1 MSQQSRAN
9 LKTYFETGDTPT
21 EAEFINL
28 IDSLLNLIDDDL
40 DDISDGATN
49 KAFTLTEKTKLTG
62 IETGADVNVV
72 DSVNGDTGDVYIK
85 REIALTLFESDASVE
100 VGDGKIAI
108 PIPTNLNGF
117 NLINVLATVH
127 TKGITGSTD
136 VQIRRRRS
144 GSDVDMLSTKITI
157 GDEFYSTDEVI
168 NTANDD
174 IATGD
179 NLYIDVDSIHSGTAP
194 LGLSV
199 ILIFEKA

>member
-21 EAEFINL
+21 EDEFINL
-28 IDSLLNLIDDDL
+28 IDSSGNINDD
-40 DDISDGATN
+40 
-49 KAFTLTEKTKLTG
+49 
-62 IETGADVNVV
+62 
-72 DSVNGDTGDVYIK
+72 GDFAK

-100 VGDGKIAI
+100 VEDGKVAI

-199 ILIFEKA
+199 ILTFEKA